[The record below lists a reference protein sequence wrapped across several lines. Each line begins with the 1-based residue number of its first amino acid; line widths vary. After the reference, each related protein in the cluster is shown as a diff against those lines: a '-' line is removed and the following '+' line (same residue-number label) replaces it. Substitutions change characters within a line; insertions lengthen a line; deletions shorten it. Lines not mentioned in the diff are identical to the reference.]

1 MALDPKIASLKA
13 AGTYRF
19 EFDKSQ
25 VVSIPANQTRL
36 VVGFSKRGP
45 FNTPVF
51 IPDTAFFKQVYGDI
65 DRNLERKDS
74 FFHRSCLAALER
86 GPILALNLLNLD
98 KNDKI
103 NAVRFATSAT
113 PEIQSNLG
121 LDYIYSGFYN
131 KDKFWFPSTDDF
143 LTTVNADQTALSGS
157 TVNDLLDI
165 TNLGQTPISVIA
177 KKAALTNVLAYQV
190 TVEEWYGAANV
201 PGFLNKDSLI
211 SDFFVDIFVIGGN
224 FGGDFSSTTP
234 YSRFDSDPIF
244 QQYFD
249 ATQGL
254 KRRVF
259 AADATDTQ
267 MANFFNLPEVELQA
281 TYTAC
286 LIPNFVDLL
295 GNNLFVEKVVNADTA
310 TTGLF
315 VTVNEN
321 LFSGDILIDGVSG
334 GIDMVGHNIEYVQTT
349 TLQDDINMLSY
360 SGSIVSNLNYCRK
373 GENDTNVEN
382 VSSTITV
389 DVPTGGTGVQI
400 QVTNTGAPA
409 SGDAIWDAFNS
420 MTPNT
425 SSVVG
430 SFIKTTGLAPD
441 VYVPVISKQ
450 TVGTTVTVL
459 LSDVGGIL
467 PADFPTGAGV
477 NYNYINEVDIDF
489 TADEFIQANAT
500 AGIIGSYGSTIA
512 TQFANGTL
520 TDGDEAVYF
529 PTGAGNTSY
538 QSFLVMNSVDY
549 GFFHTG
555 PGATTTT
562 NKIAISDPAYYLT
575 SVRITPYQED
585 GFVNLTPHVEFSIDT
600 AIGLFA
606 KATNPVTY
614 ADLNCLNVQ
623 TLKGALNLGI
633 DILGDSVNE
642 PRTAAGGGLF
652 PNQIIVSS
660 TSPEAADLIV
670 GNYLVHDEGSIS
682 GHSRLTRINS
692 VVGGLT
698 TTEYSVIPANT
709 QGLLVTC
716 QSDIDVTLIAS
727 PAQRKVEL
735 YYPIDTWVDYLN
747 IFNLPGF
754 NLLATKHVPNGSN
767 SRQNECLAPILGGT
781 NLYKA
786 LTDKETI
793 NFRYVVDTYGNGIE
807 ANCKAIYTNLC
818 AGRKN
823 ALAIVNAPSA
833 KDFKANTDPSFTDLT
848 GGLSSKF
855 ISEGGNLSLNP
866 TTRFSLPSA
875 TSGGSWGAYY
885 YPFITVRDL
894 GRNISVP
901 PAAYVSNN
909 YILKYENAL
918 PWSIVAGVRRGVIG
932 GNGVVGLEL
941 NLDQEDRYFLEP
953 FGLNPIV
960 FQSGTGPT
968 IFANKTA
975 QQVPKSALSSINV
988 REVVIYIQDGIDAIL
1003 KNYLFEFNT
1012 AQTRLEIKTLAD
1024 NFLSTVQN
1032 DDGVYDYRNI
1042 MDETN
1047 NTPEVIDQNVG
1058 ILDTYIE
1065 PVRGMEILVQR
1076 TTILRTGA
1084 ISSGNFQ

>member
-51 IPDTAFFKQVYGDI
+51 IPDTAFFKQVFGDI

-103 NAVRFATSAT
+103 NAVRFSTSST
-113 PEIQSNLG
+113 PDTIQTNAG
-121 LDYIYSGFYN
+121 ADFEYQKFYN
-131 KDKFWFPSTDDF
+131 RDKFWYPSTDDF
-143 LTTVNADQTALSGS
+143 LNNVGANQSVLSGTS
-157 TVNDLLDI
+157 VNDLLDI
-165 TNLGQTPISVIA
+165 TNLGQTPISVIV
-177 KKAALTNVLAYQV
+177 KKSALTNVLAYQV

-201 PGFLNKDSLI
+201 PGFLDKDSLI

-234 YSRFDSDPIF
+234 YSRFNADPTF
-244 QQYFD
+244 QEYFD
-249 ATQGL
+249 PTQGL

-259 AADATDTQ
+259 TSDSTDTKLGE
-267 MANFFNLPEVELQA
+267 FFNLPEVELQA

-286 LIPNFVDLL
+286 LIPDFVDLL

-321 LFSGDILIDGVSG
+321 LFDGETLIDGVAG
-334 GIDMVGHNIEYVQTT
+334 GIDMVGHNIEYTQANSF
-349 TLQDDINMLSY
+349 QDDINMLSY
-360 SGSIVSNLNYCRK
+360 SGSIISDLNYCRTPEP
-373 GENDTNVEN
+373 GTTVTNVA
-382 VSSTITV
+382 STITTSI
-389 DVPTGGTGVQI
+389 PTAGGVQI
-400 QVTNTGAPA
+400 QVTNAAATK
-409 SGDAIWDAFNS
+409 DAIWTAFS
-420 MTPNT
+420 TMTANT
-425 SSVVG
+425 STVVG
-430 SFIKTTGLAPD
+430 SFIKTSGLAPEQ
-441 VYVPVISKQ
+441 YVPVTSVQ
-450 TVGTTVTVL
+450 TVGNTITVL
-459 LSDVGGIL
+459 LSDEGSITDS
-467 PADFPTGAGV
+467 DFQTGAAAV
-477 NYNYINEVDIDF
+477 YNYINEVDLGFIS
-489 TADEFIQANAT
+489 DENEQAST
-500 AGIIGSYGSTIA
+500 VAGIIGSYGSA
-512 TQFANGTL
+512 VQTQFANGTL
-520 TDGDEAVYF
+520 TDGDEAVYVK
-529 PTGAGNTSY
+529 GGVQYTSY
-538 QSFLVMNSVDY
+538 LVMNAVDY
-549 GFFHTG
+549 GFIHTAG
-555 PGATTTT
+555 PTTAAS
-562 NKIAISDPAYYLT
+562 KIAISDSNYFLPG
-575 SVRITPYQED
+575 VRITPYQED
-585 GFVNLTPHVEFSIDT
+585 GFANLTPHAEFTMDST
-600 AIGLFA
+600 GLFL
-606 KATNPVTY
+606 KSDGTTY
-614 ADLNCLNVQ
+614 AALSCLNVQ

-633 DILGDSVNE
+633 DIVGDTLNE
-642 PRTAAGGGLF
+642 PLLK
-652 PNQIIVSS
+652 PNQVLIAT
-660 TSPEAADLIV
+660 TSPEAADIVV
-670 GNYLVHDEGSIS
+670 GNYLVHDEGTVS
-682 GHSRLTRINS
+682 GHSRLTRIN
-692 VVGGLT
+692 VIVGGLT
-698 TTEYSVIPANT
+698 PSEYPIIPAGT
-709 QGLLVTC
+709 TALLVTC
-716 QSDIDVTLIAS
+716 QSEVDVTYIGVGAGK
-727 PAQRKVEL
+727 QRKVEL
-735 YYPIDTWVDYLN
+735 YYPIDSWVDYLN
-747 IFNLPGF
+747 VFELPGF
-754 NLLATKHVPNGSN
+754 NLIATKHVPDGSN
-767 SRQNECLAPILGGT
+767 TRQNYCLSPILGGT

-807 ANCKAIYTNLC
+807 ANCKSVYTNLC

-823 ALAIVNAPSA
+823 AFAIVNAPSA
-833 KDFKANTDPSFTDLT
+833 KDFKANTDPSFTDAT
-848 GGLSSKF
+848 GGLSSKM
-855 ISEGGNLSLNP
+855 ISEGGNLALNP
-866 TTRFSLPSA
+866 TIRYSLPSA
-875 TSGGSWGAYY
+875 TSGGSWGGYY

-894 GRNISVP
+894 GKNISVP

-953 FGLNPIV
+953 FGFNPIV